1 MEVGQVGLQIQRV
14 DPAAG
19 RALDRGLAVEPGLL
33 RALQWSRPSGGYK
46 VSPSH
51 LADRNIGNIPHHLL
65 SVPGVAAGKAKVPV
79 EGAALWHRSTQ
90 SLAQRQV
97 GEVVVLAVVVLTVI
111 VSNRVTAGVVCTYN
125 M

>member
-19 RALDRGLAVEPGLL
+19 RALDRGLAVQPGLL
-33 RALQWSRPSGGYK
+33 RALDTGQCSGYK
-46 VSPSH
+46 VSPSY

-79 EGAALWHRSTQ
+79 EGAALGHRSTQ

-111 VSNRVTAGVVCTYN
+111 VSNRVTGGVVCTYY